1 MVVVTLKVWLLV
13 GGVIMV
19 SEGIKIID
27 FMGQRKL
34 ALVLSMILVIISVW
48 SLVTKQLNFGL
59 DFTGGTLVEVHYSET
74 VFLDNVR
81 NSLESRG
88 YENAVVVN
96 FGSDR
101 DLMIRLSQGYS
112 DTLGAEIVSV
122 LQATASKPIEL
133 RRIEFVGPQVGAE
146 LREQGGL
153 ALLMALGLVMLYVA
167 FRFQLKFSIG
177 AVAALIHDV
186 LITLGCFSLFGWDF
200 DLTVMAALLA
210 VIGYSLNDTIVV
222 SDRIRENFR
231 KIRKSHPEEVVNISL
246 TETLGRTLVTSLTTL
261 LVLFSLFLFGG
272 EMIHGFAQALIVGVS
287 IGTYSSIYIAANVL
301 LIMGISKEDLVVPI
315 KEGAEFD
322 ELP

>member
-1 MVVVTLKVWLLV
+1 MGADNIKV
-13 GGVIMV
+13 IN
-19 SEGIKIID
+19 
-27 FMGQRKL
+27 FMGRRKL
-34 ALVLSMILVIISVW
+34 ALVFSLVLLVVSIS

-74 VFLDNVR
+74 VALDSVR
-81 NSLESRG
+81 NTLESEG
-88 YENAVVVN
+88 YKNAVVVN

-112 DTLGAEIVSV
+112 DTLGAEIIST
-122 LQATASKPIEL
+122 LQETASNPVEL

-186 LITLGCFSLFGWDF
+186 LITLGCFSVFGWDF

-231 KIRKSHPEEVVNISL
+231 KLRKADSEELVNISL
-246 TETLGRTLVTSLTTL
+246 SETLGRTLVTSFTTL
-261 LVLFSLFLFGG
+261 LVLVALFLFGG
-272 EMIHGFAQALIVGVS
+272 EMIHGFAQALIVGVT

-301 LIMGISKEDLVVPI
+301 LMMGISKEDLVVPV
-315 KEGAEFD
+315 KEGAELD
-322 ELP
+322 DLP